1 MWLKVINRIKNYFL
15 DFKLMLLRWVG
26 LVPSHHV
33 RRFFY
38 RLVGI
43 KIGRGSTIHMWASF
57 FQPRNISIGKDTII
71 GDHCFL
77 DGRASLKIGSHTALA
92 SSVMIYNSQHL
103 IDDPNFKAMEKP
115 VVIGDYVFV
124 GPQAIILPGIKIG
137 DGAIVAAAAVVTKD
151 VKPGEVVGGVP
162 AKKIRDRRLKDFNYR
177 LGRARLFQ

>member
-1 MWLKVINRIKNYFL
+1 
-15 DFKLMLLRWVG
+15 
-26 LVPSHHV
+26 
-33 RRFFY
+33 
-38 RLVGI
+38 
-43 KIGRGSTIHMWASF
+43 
-57 FQPRNISIGKDTII
+57 
-71 GDHCFL
+71 L